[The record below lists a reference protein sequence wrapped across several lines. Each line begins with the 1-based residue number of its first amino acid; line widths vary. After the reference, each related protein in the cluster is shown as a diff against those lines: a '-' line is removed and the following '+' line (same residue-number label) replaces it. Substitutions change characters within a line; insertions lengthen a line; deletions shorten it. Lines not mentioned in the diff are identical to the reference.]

1 MTTRKFVYD
10 QNLGKMVEVT
20 GKAQPETRKGP
31 YIMGDIK
38 PYRTIG
44 PEHGREISSRS
55 QHREYLRRYNLDE
68 VGPND
73 KKYFGLSDD

>member
-20 GKAQPETRKGP
+20 ERTPSGSRKGP

-38 PYRTIG
+38 PYRTVG
-44 PEHGREISSRS
+44 PEYGTEITSRS
-55 QHREYLRRYNLDE
+55 QHRAYLKRHNLDE